1 MNTPGLL
8 RKAIANPRKVP
19 RAFWERVGQDAALEA
34 YRRAHRIDSQR
45 TRIHE
50 FISNDEFALIVLDA
64 CRYDVFKRLYSQ
76 FITGDLQRVWAS
88 GRWTAEY
95 AARTWTEYYDLT
107 YINSMPVNSDFYF
120 ELRGGSH
127 RPSEHIETLVHVWED
142 GWDPERGT
150 VPAET
155 MTDTALG
162 YASQMDDTR
171 LVVHYAQPHAPY
183 IGATEILPWS
193 TDSVSDSDN
202 EGGLRHLLTEDIAR
216 PNQRIYDRIQN
227 GDLPV
232 HELHQAYVDNL
243 EYVLNQVVR
252 LVQRLNCPV
261 VITGDHGEH
270 LGEDER
276 FLHEEDS
283 WLIRQVPWLVVSPS
297 EVGRYEIE
305 EEYHD
310 RDAHLDGLDR
320 SVDEIRDRLASL
332 GYVD

>member
-1 MNTPGLL
+1 MNTPDLL

-50 FISNDEFALIVLDA
+50 FVSNDEFALIVLDA
-64 CRYDVFKRLYSQ
+64 CRYDVFKRLHSR

-120 ELRGGSH
+120 ELRGKSH

-162 YASQMDDTR
+162 YASQMDDIG
-171 LVVHYAQPHAPY
+171 LVVHYAQPHVPY
-183 IGATEILPWS
+183 IGATEILPWNDDPTEES
-193 TDSVSDSDN
+193 SQNTGMRQLLS
-202 EGGLRHLLTEDIAR
+202 EGQDR
-216 PNQRIYDRIQN
+216 PTQRIYNRIKN
-227 GDLPV
+227 GQISV
-232 HELHQAYVDNL
+232 HELHRAYTDNL
-243 EYVLNQVVR
+243 EYVLAEVVR
-252 LVQRLNCPV
+252 LVRRLDCPV
-261 VITGDHGEH
+261 AITGDHGEH
-270 LGEDER
+270 LGENDR
-276 FLHEEDS
+276 YLHESDS
-283 WLIRQVPWLVVSPS
+283 ILIRQVPWFIVDPNTID
-297 EVGRYEIE
+297 RRRIE
-305 EEYHD
+305 EKYREM
-310 RDAHLDGLDR
+310 
-320 SVDEIRDRLASL
+320 EIFPSDDYQVTEGIEDRLASL
-332 GYVD
+332 GYVE